1 MEADPYEQANL
12 ILTPFFNTA
21 ELTVGIVFEL
31 FILLCLLC
39 MSALISGSEVA
50 YFSLSPAHINQL
62 NESKSKKDRM
72 VLKLLNVPEKLL
84 ATILIANNFINIA
97 IVMISAFITDGL
109 FNFSD
114 QPGWIGFVIQ
124 VVAVTFMLIMF
135 GEILPKIYANRF
147 ALRFSYFMAA
157 PLKILNR
164 VLWPLSKLLI
174 LSTSIVNK
182 RLSKK
187 NQNLSINDL
196 TDAIELTADADSEEE
211 KILKRIVK
219 FGSIEVKEI
228 MRSRIDV
235 VAIEVNQKINEILPV
250 IIENGYSRMPVF
262 EETFDNIKGI
272 LYIKDLLPHLDK
284 NENFEWQKLV
294 RQAYFVPETKKI
306 DDLLSE
312 FQENKIHMAIVVDE
326 YGGTQGIVTLEDVL
340 EEVVGEIIDE
350 DDEEETFYTKLDP
363 DNYLFEAKI
372 QLNDFYKVVEV
383 ENDIFNEIKGEA
395 ETLAGVILEMKGEFP
410 RKKQKISFKQF
421 VFTIEEVDQRRI
433 KTIKVTINRKAR
445 EIIENGN
452 KKN

>member
-164 VLWPLSKLLI
+164 VFWPLSKLLI